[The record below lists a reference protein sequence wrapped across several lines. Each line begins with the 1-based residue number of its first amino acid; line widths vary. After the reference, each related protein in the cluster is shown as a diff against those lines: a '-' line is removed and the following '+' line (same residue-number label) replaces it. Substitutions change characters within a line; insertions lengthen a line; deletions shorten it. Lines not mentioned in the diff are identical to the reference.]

1 MKNRFLLFSIG
12 FLLASTLH
20 SIETPNSIDAK
31 VSGDMEMK
39 IVNEDIG
46 GKSISKRTAEV
57 NIAFDSKLAN
67 QIEVFSLFKL
77 FNGTAGQN
85 DSSSENYDDG
95 FKTKNIYAKVP
106 FMNHKGYANVGLA
119 PNEIFG
125 DDAFDNG
132 DESWKIEVVASL
144 KPSLYLIVES
154 RVDEEREQDNNNGDS
169 GEESIGLIYKDKKIE
184 SGIKYISAYSNKG
197 DSNEEISSEFNGY
210 IKTKVA
216 LFDVTAEVLLKDI
229 KDQSSQ
235 SGYFVTFYKE
245 FKKVDTAVHYALITG
260 GLKGGDELKMSTIL
274 DGNIDSTS
282 TNDTFV
288 ISVPVEYKMSD
299 KFSLNA
305 NFVLAAIEDID
316 AIGLDIGTTHK
327 IDDSTEVSL
336 VLANLNSDDSSKDQ
350 TNVEIALNLEF

>member
-1 MKNRFLLFSIG
+1 MKNRFLVLVLGS
-12 FLLASTLH
+12 LLTTTLH

-31 VSGDMEMK
+31 VHGDMEMK

-46 GKSISKRTAEV
+46 GKSVSKRTAEV

-77 FNGTAGQN
+77 FNGTSDQN

-95 FKTKNIYAKVP
+95 LKTKNIYAKVP
-106 FMNHKGYANVGLA
+106 FMNHKGYVNVGLA
-119 PNEIFG
+119 PNEVFG

-132 DESWKIEVVASL
+132 DESWKIEIVASL
-144 KPSLYLIVES
+144 KPSLYLVAES
-154 RVDEEREQDNNNGDS
+154 RVDQEREQDNNCGDS
-169 GEESIGLIYKDKKIE
+169 GEESVGVIYKDKKIE
-184 SGIKYISAYSNKG
+184 SGVKYISAYSNKG
-197 DSNEEISSEFNGY
+197 DSNEVISSGLNGY

-235 SGYFVTFYKE
+235 SGYFVTFSNE
-245 FKKVDTAVHYALITG
+245 FKKVDAAVHYALMTG
-260 GLKGGDELKMSTIL
+260 GLKGGDELKMSAIL
-274 DGNIDSTS
+274 DGNIDSSS

-305 NFVLAAIEDID
+305 NFVLASIEDID
-316 AIGLDIGTTHK
+316 AMGLDIGTTHK

-336 VLANLNSDDSSKDQ
+336 VLATFDSDDNTKDQ